1 MNLEWYIFFV
11 VCAMASMKSIYTHL
25 TVYMFGLLSTITWHK
40 EYFIRQAWRQ
50 IWSDCQETY
59 KNVIAYEKVCNANP
73 AWLIKLVY
81 QPVLPH
87 GLIRINIRMRS
98 IIIIIYFT
106 PFSFREHI
114 RCKPSK
120 LCKLQSGSPDQ
131 HPRGMWGLGNFIIN
145 CPPLDSVIILLQ
157 IPSSTPSVSPFG
169 CWSGGSDWNLHDLHE
184 DVGLHLYVF
193 FHLLNILTYTL
204 KYIYLSLCRYNRFY
218 FASHLHMYLIY
229 I

>member
-1 MNLEWYIFFV
+1 MKYDINAKVYNGNPAWLITLTRMLLFRENYESRMIFFV

-81 QPVLPH
+81 QPVL
-87 GLIRINIRMRS
+87 IRINIKMRS

-106 PFSFREHI
+106 SFSSREHI
-114 RCKPSK
+114 RCKPTSS
-120 LCKLQSGSPDQ
+120 CKSCKFQSEPPDQ
-131 HPRGMWGLGNFIIN
+131 HPRGGTEG
-145 CPPLDSVIILLQ
+145 VE
-157 IPSSTPSVSPFG
+157 
-169 CWSGGSDWNLHDLHE
+169 GGFVKVW
-184 DVGLHLYVF
+184 
-193 FHLLNILTYTL
+193 LLNP
-204 KYIYLSLCRYNRFY
+204 RAGN
-218 FASHLHMYLIY
+218 
-229 I
+229 